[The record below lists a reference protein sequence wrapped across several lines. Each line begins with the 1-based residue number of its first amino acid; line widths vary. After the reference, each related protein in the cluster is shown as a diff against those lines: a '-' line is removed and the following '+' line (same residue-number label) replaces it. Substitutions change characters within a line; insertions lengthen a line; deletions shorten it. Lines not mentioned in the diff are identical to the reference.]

1 MTIQLPSVYL
11 DFINTNG
18 LFEGFA
24 IAAGEDH
31 YVVLWGEDEV
41 ASANAEIAVP
51 VCAPGFVAFAGNG
64 GGEVFAFDE
73 TGAVVMLPM
82 IGMASEA
89 AIRVA
94 SDFPEFARGFQNK
107 SAAGE

>member
-1 MTIQLPSVYL
+1 MTIQLPPVYS
-11 DFINTNG
+11 DFIKTNG

-24 IAAGEDH
+24 VAAGNEH

-41 ASANAEIAVP
+41 ASANAEIEVP
-51 VCAPGFVAFAGNG
+51 VYAPGFVAFAGNG

-73 TGAVVMLPM
+73 AGAVVMLPM
-82 IGMASEA
+82 IGLAPEA

-94 SDFPEFARGFQNK
+94 SDFPEFARGFQHE
-107 SAAGE
+107 SASGK